1 MEKEKIKTAIVKL
14 YNGFERICMFVLDVI
29 TIILMVSLGT
39 IGFCIC
45 NLAAVYLQAFNE
57 SSLPACS
64 PELSMLMVIVCML
77 GLLMGVLPFGYLSL
91 YWRKAE

>member
-1 MEKEKIKTAIVKL
+1 MDKEKIKTAIVKL
-14 YNGFERICMFVLDVI
+14 YNGFERICIFVQDVI
-29 TIILMVSLGT
+29 TILLMVSVGI

-45 NLAAVYLQAFNE
+45 QLAAVYLQAFNE
-57 SSLPACS
+57 ASLPAS

-91 YWRKAE
+91 YWRSV